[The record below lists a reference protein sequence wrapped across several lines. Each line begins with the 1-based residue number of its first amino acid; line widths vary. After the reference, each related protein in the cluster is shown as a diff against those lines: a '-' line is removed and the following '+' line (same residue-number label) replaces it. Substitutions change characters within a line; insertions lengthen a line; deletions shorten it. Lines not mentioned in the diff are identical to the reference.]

1 MKILL
6 IVESPAKSKTIE
18 KLLGPNY
25 IVKSSFGH
33 IRNLD
38 KKSLGIDVND
48 GFKPNYRILSDR
60 TKQIKDIQE
69 TIKKVDKVLLASDE
83 DREGEAIAW
92 HCAIVF
98 KLSTT
103 AMNRICFHEIT
114 KTALENA
121 VSNPRPINMC
131 MVHSQQARRILDRL
145 VGFQLSPLLWKYIAP
160 KLSAGRVQSVSLK
173 LIVQQ
178 EEEINKFTDKKTY
191 KTLGYF
197 DKKLVGSLNV
207 AFTTKEEVHK
217 FLSDAHQSVY
227 KIKDIEKKQSEK
239 KPPPPYIT
247 STIQQDAGL
256 RFGLPSKKIM
266 MVLQKLYE
274 NGHITYHRTDSTNL
288 STAIQEDIKKYVCE
302 KFGKNYLQL
311 RNYKSKIKCAQEA
324 HEAIRPTNISI
335 PTLEGEDID
344 KYEQSIYNLIWKRT
358 VASQM
363 GACISDIYSII
374 ISISMRPELLFLSKA
389 EKIIFDGYKKIYDD
403 YVKKD
408 DSSDDTKDDD
418 ILLPSD
424 FIIDQIKK
432 DEVLSY
438 IKIESSEKYSYPPV
452 RFNEASLIKKMEK
465 IGIGR
470 PSTYSNIIE
479 TILERKYCEKKDI
492 PGRKMDIQIYTLEK
506 RKNGTIDNKK
516 DIQMLGAEKK
526 KIVTTEL
533 GIITIDFLEKN
544 FGNIMDYN
552 FTSNLESQLDN
563 IVNSM
568 QDWNGV
574 VSEFYENFNPAIQ
587 KLNDKALIT
596 QSKNENR
603 NHLGLDPVSN
613 VPVCAYIGKYGPVVQ
628 IGEGKTSKFIKI
640 EEPYAW
646 NTLKLEDLPNLT
658 KFPKFLGQYEEHDI
672 YLKKGK
678 FGLYLTCNEKN
689 YKLLSTN
696 DENISYEDALECI
709 NPTKTNDGSI
719 TGTPNNTNN
728 IVNKLIKTIGK
739 YSIRNGP
746 YGPYIL
752 YDKKFYS
759 IPDTTVPEDLTE
771 EMCKIIIK
779 LVKEKPKKPYKKKE
793 T

>member
-114 KTALENA
+114 KSALENA
-121 VSNPRPINMC
+121 VANPRPINMC

-160 KLSAGRVQSVSLK
+160 KLSAGRVQSVALK

-197 DKKLVGSLNV
+197 DKKLVGTLNV
-207 AFTTKEEVHK
+207 AFTTKEEVQN
-217 FLSDAHQSVY
+217 FLSEAHQSVF
-227 KIKDIEKKQSEK
+227 KIKDIEKKQCEK

-256 RFGLPSKKIM
+256 RFCLPSKKIM

-274 NGHITYHRTDSTNL
+274 SGHITYHRTDSTNL

-324 HEAIRPTNISI
+324 HEAIRPTNISR
-335 PTLEGEDID
+335 PTLEGEDVD

-374 ISISMRPELLFLSKA
+374 ISISARPELQFLSKA

-403 YVKKD
+403 YVKKED
-408 DSSDDTKDDD
+408 GSDDAKDEDV
-418 ILLPSD
+418 LLPSD

-479 TILERKYCEKKDI
+479 TILDRKYGEKKDI
-492 PGRKMDIQIYTLEK
+492 LGRKMDIQIYTLEK
-506 RKNGTIDNKK
+506 KKNGTIDNKK
-516 DIQMLGAEKK
+516 DIQTLGAEKK

-533 GIITIDFLEKN
+533 GIMTIDFLEKN

-552 FTSNLESQLDN
+552 FTSKLESQLDD

-596 QSKNENR
+596 QAKNDNR
-603 NHLGLDPVSN
+603 NHLGLDPASGA
-613 VPVCAYIGKYGPVVQ
+613 PVCAYIGKYGPVVQ

-640 EEPYAW
+640 EEPYTW
-646 NTLKLEDLPNLT
+646 NTVTLNDLPNLT
-658 KFPKFLGQYEEHDI
+658 KFPKLLGKSEEHDI

-689 YKLLSTN
+689 YKLLSN
-696 DENISYEDALECI
+696 HDENMSYEDALECI
-709 NPTKTNDGSI
+709 NPTKKEEDGTEKKDATSA
-719 TGTPNNTNN
+719 
-728 IVNKLIKTIGK
+728 NKLIKTIGK

-771 EMCKIIIK
+771 EMCKVIIK
-779 LVKEKPKKPYKKKE
+779 LAKEKPKKPYKKKE